1 MTITYGYGKNLYV
14 NTTNRCT
21 CACEFCIRTTGD
33 GVGTASSLWLDRE
46 PTREEILAD
55 IQKQNLSR
63 YDELVFC
70 GYGEPTFRWDDIAW
84 VCDQLRD
91 AGPVPP
97 VRMDTNGHGNVICG
111 RDITP
116 ELKGRIDVV
125 SISLNWSDQAGYDKI
140 VHPDFPQAFPED
152 GDKPLLVEAPYDGLY
167 DLYLMSKVDF
177 YNREAD
183 NYNNSAL
190 AYNAA
195 LDEWRK
201 QYHRRHLPIG
211 GGGLTGLF

>member
-1 MTITYGYGKNLYV
+1 MRGAKGPVAVCPTCGGTEITYDRVMDSNL
-14 NTTNRCT
+14 CP
-21 CACEFCIRTTGD
+21 ACGWTD
-33 GVGTASSLWLDRE
+33 L
-46 PTREEILAD
+46 
-55 IQKQNLSR
+55 
-63 YDELVFC
+63 
-70 GYGEPTFRWDDIAW
+70 
-84 VCDQLRD
+84 
-91 AGPVPP
+91 
-97 VRMDTNGHGNVICG
+97 
-111 RDITP
+111 
-116 ELKGRIDVV
+116 
-125 SISLNWSDQAGYDKI
+125 
-140 VHPDFPQAFPED
+140 PDFPKAFPED

>member
-1 MTITYGYGKNLYV
+1 M
-14 NTTNRCT
+14 
-21 CACEFCIRTTGD
+21 
-33 GVGTASSLWLDRE
+33 GTASSLWLDRE

-84 VCDQLRD
+84 VCDQLRA

-97 VRMDTNGHGNVICG
+97 IRMDTNGHGNVICG

-140 VHPDFPQAFPED
+140 VHPDFPQAFQAMQD
-152 GDKPLLVEAPYDGLY
+152 FTRRAVAAGVKVVMTVVDCMDEAEIARCRKLCQSLGATFR
-167 DLYLMSKVDF
+167 V
-177 YNREAD
+177 R
-183 NYNNSAL
+183 
-190 AYNAA
+190 AYST
-195 LDEWRK
+195 DW
-201 QYHRRHLPIG
+201 Q
-211 GGGLTGLF
+211 

>member
-1 MTITYGYGKNLYV
+1 MTTMELLQKARGAKTAMALADTDTKNQALL
-14 NTTNRCT
+14 
-21 CACEFCIRTTGD
+21 AMADALEG
-33 GVGTASSLWLDRE
+33 A
-46 PTREEILAD
+46 REEILAD

-140 VHPDFPQAFPED
+140 VHPDFPQAFQAMQDFTRRAVAAGRPYLIECAI
-152 GDKPLLVEAPYDGLY
+152 DKDAMVHPMVSAGTP
-167 DLYLMSKVDF
+167 VTDF
-177 YNREAD
+177 I
-183 NYNNSAL
+183 
-190 AYNAA
+190 
-195 LDEWRK
+195 LD
-201 QYHRRHLPIG
+201 
-211 GGGLTGLF
+211 

>member
-33 GVGTASSLWLDRE
+33 GVGTASNLWLDRE

-55 IQKQNLSR
+55 IQKQDLSR

-97 VRMDTNGHGNVICG
+97 IRMDTNGHGNVICG

-125 SISLNWSDQAGYDKI
+125 SISLNSVSYTHLNAGGSGRNHPGVSICICIWDHRWRSGTGPSSEFLIWIIPPLPRSRGPFWSR
-140 VHPDFPQAFPED
+140 P
-152 GDKPLLVEAPYDGLY
+152 
-167 DLYLMSKVDF
+167 
-177 YNREAD
+177 RRR
-183 NYNNSAL
+183 AL
-190 AYNAA
+190 
-195 LDEWRK
+195 
-201 QYHRRHLPIG
+201 
-211 GGGLTGLF
+211 

>member
-91 AGPVPP
+91 AGPCRPSAW
-97 VRMDTNGHGNVICG
+97 
-111 RDITP
+111 TP
-116 ELKGRIDVV
+116 T
-125 SISLNWSDQAGYDKI
+125 AT
-140 VHPDFPQAFPED
+140 A
-152 GDKPLLVEAPYDGLY
+152 
-167 DLYLMSKVDF
+167 M
-177 YNREAD
+177 
-183 NYNNSAL
+183 
-190 AYNAA
+190 
-195 LDEWRK
+195 
-201 QYHRRHLPIG
+201 
-211 GGGLTGLF
+211 

>member
-84 VCDQLRD
+84 VCDQLRA

-97 VRMDTNGHGNVICG
+97 IRMDTNGHGNLIWGEDVAPLFRG
-111 RDITP
+111 RFDT
-116 ELKGRIDVV
+116 V
-125 SISLNWSDQAGYDKI
+125 SISLNAQDR
-140 VHPDFPQAFPED
+140 ET
-152 GDKPLLVEAPYDGLY
+152 
-167 DLYLMSKVDF
+167 
-177 YNREAD
+177 YNRRCEPDYENGYEAMLSFAKEIQTYVPHVVLSVVD
-183 NYNNSAL
+183 CIPAEEIE
-190 AYNAA
+190 AC
-195 LDEWRK
+195 RK
-201 QYHRRHLPIG
+201 VCEDIG
-211 GGGLTGLF
+211 AEYRVRVFGS

>member
-55 IQKQNLSR
+55 IQKQDLSR

-140 VHPDFPQAFPED
+140 VHPDFPQAFQAMQD
-152 GDKPLLVEAPYDGLY
+152 FTRRAVAAGVKVVMTVVDCMDEAEIA
-167 DLYLMSKVDF
+167 
-177 YNREAD
+177 RC
-183 NYNNSAL
+183 
-190 AYNAA
+190 
-195 LDEWRK
+195 RK
-201 QYHRRHLPIG
+201 LCQSLGATFRVRVYS
-211 GGGLTGLF
+211 TDWQ